1 LSLAKN
7 PKKKKETEQNKEA
20 SKVAAGAGHI
30 PCRAFLRGGLAAGV
44 GRRQG
49 EGGHGGSGPG

>member
-1 LSLAKN
+1 LRRTQ
-7 PKKKKETEQNKEA
+7 KKKKETEQNKEA